1 MILSIWLTHP
11 LLLDGHHGEGL
22 GRGQKGKEDS
32 ELHGDYYFG
41 VGKVADGFFFELCA
55 HSQNK
60 QIPPI
65 KPCQYDR
72 IIE

>member
-1 MILSIWLTHP
+1 MILSIWLTHL

-41 VGKVADGFFFELCA
+41 VGKVADGFFLSCVFTLKINRLLP
-55 HSQNK
+55 SSRVNT
-60 QIPPI
+60 
-65 KPCQYDR
+65 
-72 IIE
+72 IE